1 MNQLTHNLRDNL
13 LQLLNTISNK
23 IQVEYFPKEEKVSQA
38 AF

>member
-13 LQLLNTISNK
+13 LQLLNTISIN
-23 IQVEYFPKEEKVSQA
+23 IQTGYFPKEEKVSQA